1 MVTTEQKAREEI
13 LEAIGGAEKVFIVG
27 CGDCATLCQT
37 GGETEVAEMTVFL
50 EESGKT
56 VTGSVVPDATCQV
69 LDLGRLLRQNKEAVA
84 AADAV
89 LVLAGG
95 AGVQA
100 ATANLPDKL
109 VYSGC
114 NSLFIGDTQ
123 RMGHLY
129 EWCSTCGECVINDYG
144 GICPITR
151 CPKGQVNGPCG
162 GADHGKCEVDSEQDC
177 VWTLIY
183 QRLGKVPGKEKVE
196 STIFGP
202 KNFQKA
208 QHPGKR
214 IFEPRRGK

>member
-1 MVTTEQKAREEI
+1 MTATEQKSREDMLKMMEHDQ
-13 LEAIGGAEKVFIVG
+13 AIFIVG

-37 GGETEVAEMTVFL
+37 GGEHEIAEMKTFL

-56 VTGSVVPDATCQV
+56 VTGSAIPDSSCQV
-69 LDLGRLLRQNKEAVA
+69 LDLGRLLRQEKEALA

-89 LVLAGG
+89 LVLSCG

-100 ATANLPDKL
+100 ATECVKDKP
-109 VYSGC
+109 VYPGL
-114 NSLFIGDTQ
+114 NSLFVANTTRLGTL
-123 RMGHLY
+123 H
-129 EWCSTCGECVINDYG
+129 EWCSTCGECVIAEYG

-162 GADHGKCEVDSEQDC
+162 GTNNGKCEVDSEQDC

-183 QRLGKVPGKEKVE
+183 QRFEKVPGKDNVE
-196 STIFGP
+196 GKIFGA

-208 QHPGKR
+208 KNPGKR